1 MLNAVG
7 FSSVMFYLL
16 MVHHQATVVDLLV
29 VIFFGWSYMSKKS
42 TLELCLK
49 WKTLKMPV
57 LNILTPLLCIRLE
70 SI

>member
-1 MLNAVG
+1 
-7 FSSVMFYLL
+7 MFYLL

-49 WKTLKMPV
+49 WKNFKDAGVKHFDPIALH
-57 LNILTPLLCIRLE
+57 
-70 SI
+70 